1 MSKLLSQGGYGC
13 VYRPEIKCSGKIG
26 AKKRVSKLQKQN
38 YAAYNE
44 INISTLIR
52 TIKQHELYFLP
63 VIKSCPVKLSNIDAN
78 ILKPCEVI
86 NQKYSYILMHFPF
99 LENIAF
105 VPFFSTT
112 TKPALYL
119 IEMYERLVKGL
130 ELLYNKH
137 IVHRDLKMDN
147 ILIDANTH
155 NPIIIDYGI
164 SIDMKKANKQTY
176 NDMFYIYAPDYYPW
190 CIEQHII
197 SYIVQH
203 RIGDDNNEPL
213 TEKELHTIIDVY
225 TTNYFF
231 GSFTQEFIQN
241 YNRTLKHY
249 VKPFINARP
258 ETVLNHLM
266 KDYASWDLVALS
278 IIFINLIK
286 LVYERKHMPNII
298 VSLLKILLLNISPNI
313 QKRPLHKRTLNA
325 IKHLKKMK

>member
-13 VYRPEIKCSGKIG
+13 VYRPEIKCSGQIG
-26 AKKRVSKLQKQN
+26 SKKMVSKIQKKN

-44 INISTLIR
+44 INISDLIR
-52 TIKQHELYFLP
+52 KIKHYHLYFLP

-86 NQKYSYILMHFPF
+86 NQKYSYIILKFPF
-99 LENIAF
+99 LQNIAF

-112 TKPALYL
+112 TKPALNL

-137 IVHRDLKMDN
+137 IVHHDLKMDN
-147 ILIDANTH
+147 ILIDANTY

-164 SIDMKKANKQTY
+164 SIDMKKVNKHTY
-176 NDMFYIYAPDYYPW
+176 NDIFYIYAPDYYPW

-197 SYIVQH
+197 SYMVQH
-203 RIGDDNNEPL
+203 RIGDNNNEPL
-213 TEKELHTIIDVY
+213 TETELYSIIDSY
-225 TTNYFF
+225 TANYFF
-231 GSFTQEFIQN
+231 NNFSQDFIQN

-249 VKPFINARP
+249 VKPLINSRP
-258 ETVLNHLM
+258 STILPNLI
-266 KDYASWDLVALS
+266 KDYASWDLVSLS

-286 LVYERKHMPNII
+286 LVYERKPIPKII

-313 QKRPLHKRTLNA
+313 KKRPLHKRTLKA